1 MPLGIGVWEILIV
14 LLLALLIFGPKRLP
28 EMGRSL
34 GRGLRE
40 FKDSIS
46 GKDTDEERL
55 ELEPGQDDQPV
66 RTRARSRDTVS

>member
-1 MPLGIGVWEILIV
+1 VPFGIGIWEILV
-14 LLLALLIFGPKRLP
+14 LLLVALLIFGPKRLP

-46 GKDTDEERL
+46 GKDDEVDEVSAELPSAASESRER
-55 ELEPGQDDQPV
+55 DAV
-66 RTRARSRDTVS
+66 H